1 MNVPASVS
9 LNLSSA
15 PRRSYRRKSY
25 GRRRSSSRSYRRSG
39 RVGYYQKRAIA
50 RKAYVRGKWPSSEF
64 AHPYVRRGSAA
75 AQALG
80 LTPGQSYAEASAEN
94 QALRKSIGWYGRG
107 QYTGRGGY
115 IGKVVGGTLGGLAA
129 VAGTAGAVI
138 FSEDGSLAGMAPT
151 VIQASTLA
159 GAAAGSE
166 FEDYLRDKISG
177 NMSHHAYNVGVAQNM
192 TAFGSTAVPDYMS
205 SAVFDQA
212 FSGRGDYT
220 SMNALVNQGGESVV
234 PKFAHDSSS
243 VTISNVEYVRDIY
256 APSTNAPFTVS
267 TLAINPGLPVAFPW
281 LSQIASN
288 YQEYELVQ
296 CIYTFKSTIADF
308 AAASGQVGQVI
319 MATQYNPSLE
329 AFADKE
335 TMMMYEGSMSC
346 KTSSNM
352 LQGVECDP
360 HKLAATTGR
369 KYVRSGNVASSEDL
383 KEYDQGVLNIAL
395 LNPPA
400 TYLGQVMG
408 ELWVS
413 YTVTLRKP
421 RLNALNGNSIP
432 SDVFCY
438 FNQAG
443 VSKLNYGNYFSDDF
457 QLSGPRNSFGAR
469 MYAVGLTLG
478 IGGAWFQPTS
488 GPGSASDPLD
498 IFAVETPTPVTFG
511 GLNVV
516 PPTWVTGPNATFNSF
531 AIHYCVELPDNFQ
544 GVAQIIYTQYGR
556 LGPGAQDA
564 EMCEL
569 AQPLVAGNVY
579 RFKDMPERTASGY
592 DVRYSACKRIAND
605 ANNAG
610 APTDPSWNGITQTLH
625 IRVQPATNGI
635 KNRVYFGAVCT
646 VPIPPI
652 VQPSWIPVLQQC
664 EISVYNGTNSASLT
678 GKSDR
683 LQLQYTQ
690 SGVPYTTI

>member
-1 MNVPASVS
+1 MQSVNVPASVS
-9 LNLSSA
+9 LTLPSGSK
-15 PRRSYRRKSY
+15 RSYRRKSY
-25 GRRRSSSRSYRRSG
+25 GRRRSSSRSYRRGG
-39 RVGYYQKRAIA
+39 RLSYYQKRAIA

-80 LTPGQSYAEASAEN
+80 LTPGQTYAEASAEN

-107 QYTGRGGY
+107 AYTGRGGY
-115 IGKVVGGTLGGLAA
+115 IGKIVGGTAAGLAA
-129 VAGTAGAVI
+129 VAGTAGAAI
-138 FSEDGSLAGMAPT
+138 FGDGEALAGMAPT

-166 FEDYLRDKISG
+166 FEDWLRDKMAG
-177 NMSHHAYNVGVAQNM
+177 NMAHNAYNLGVAQNM
-192 TAFGSTAVPDYMS
+192 TAFGSTAVPEYYTAS
-205 SAVFDQA
+205 VFDQA

-220 SMNALVNQGGESVV
+220 SMNSLVNGGGDSVV
-234 PKFAHDSSS
+234 PKFAPDGSS
-243 VTISNVEYVRDIY
+243 VTISNVEYVKDIY
-256 APSTNAPFTVS
+256 APGTNTPFS
-267 TLAINPGLPVAFPW
+267 ISAFAINPGLPVAFPW
-281 LSQIASN
+281 LSQIAAN
-288 YQEYELVQ
+288 YQEYELMQ

-329 AFADKE
+329 VFADKE

-346 KTSSNM
+346 KTSSSM

-360 HKLAATTGR
+360 AKLAATTGR
-369 KYVRSGNVASSEDL
+369 KYVRTGNVSSSEDL

-395 LNPPA
+395 LNPPT

-438 FNQAG
+438 YNQAG
-443 VSKLNYGNYFSDDF
+443 VSKLNNANYFSDDL

-469 MYAVGLTLG
+469 MYASPQLIGLG
-478 IGGAWFQPTS
+478 VWVQPPS

-498 IFAVETPTPVTFG
+498 IFAAEVPTPISWSGTTA
-511 GLNVV
+511 
-516 PPTWVTGPNATFNSF
+516 PPTIWVTGPTPQSNYF
-531 AIHYCVELPDNFQ
+531 AIFYCLELPDNFQ
-544 GVAQIIYTQYGR
+544 GVAQIVYTQYGR
-556 LGPGAQDA
+556 LGAGPNDP

-569 AQPLVAGNVY
+569 AQPLAAGNVY

-592 DVRYSACKRIAND
+592 DIRYSACKRIAND

-625 IRVQPATNGI
+625 IRCQPATNGI
-635 KNRVYFGAVCT
+635 KNRVYFGALCT
-646 VPIPPI
+646 SPA

-664 EISVYNGTNSASLT
+664 EVSVYNGTNSSSLT
-678 GKSDR
+678 GKADR